1 METSVLCAC
10 SCMHHNDWKLLF
22 LTYLVLLGPSPGLTC
37 LSTTTFNV
45 EVTVSTDIMGEG
57 HSSSQCGSFL
67 ILSLS
72 FLFLFTLVLNM
83 FVQENTVTVVQEFHR
98 PLPMRDD
105 SLEPVIS
112 HEVPARKV
120 PKDCQPQTK
129 LAFAKTHKTGGMFP
143 HSRVWWAVGLIL
155 CIQLSTLS

>member
-1 METSVLCAC
+1 MEVKSDKNPQKIGGEIDPKIDA
-10 SCMHHNDWKLLF
+10 F
-22 LTYLVLLGPSPGLTC
+22 QQR
-37 LSTTTFNV
+37 LSTSKSQLV
-45 EVTVSTDIMGEG
+45 QTDIMGEG
-57 HSSSQCGSFL
+57 HSSRQCGSFL

-72 FLFLFTLVLNM
+72 FLFLLTLVLNM

-143 HSRVWWAVGLIL
+143 HSRV
-155 CIQLSTLS
+155 

>member
-10 SCMHHNDWKLLF
+10 SCMHHNDWKLF

-112 HEVPARKV
+112 HEAPARKV

-143 HSRVWWAVGLIL
+143 HSRVWWAVGSIL
-155 CIQLSTLS
+155 CIQLSMLS